1 VQTLKRAY
9 QQADAE
15 TMLRVVL
22 EAGELR
28 EAKWTCL
35 NMHTNMH
42 RWSDVPV
49 KNVPEMA

>member
-1 VQTLKRAY
+1 MDVAAASGWKTVQTLKSAY

-28 EAKWTCL
+28 EA
-35 NMHTNMH
+35 
-42 RWSDVPV
+42 R
-49 KNVPEMA
+49 